1 MNQEELAERLREHE
15 GLTVEQ
21 REHILEMAS
30 SSPARKPGKG
40 ALNNVVTHF
49 NSVKC
54 GQLITLESHTVE
66 HLFALTLEL
75 DPDVLGYFPQVA
87 CKGVRLGSHV
97 RSGTLDF
104 LVVRTR
110 RVELVEC
117 KAASARDSLLTAKSG
132 EWIDVDGNLQNLAYG
147 PWARQRGMEHVLW
160 LSPSRVDTP
169 LRNLQVIYNEV
180 RMVPAD
186 AAQVLGR
193 RIHAH
198 LADGPKSLDWMIE
211 TIEGFNLS
219 QAALLLGT
227 RWAFGPVEHVPLT
240 DTSNFFL
247 TLSQAQAIEIGSNF
261 FEVARHSRNQLNSAF
276 ATATLVDATHA
287 EKRLALI
294 QSAHAKG
301 TAVPKH
307 LRGVAR
313 NVAEARSRGEN
324 ELEQC
329 LTRFHASG
337 NRMSRLTPVQEKR
350 TAEAIRAY
358 AAGKY
363 SQKKDAYAALKEACE
378 SDGESPQSRQAFERR
393 LADPRLELRKVLA
406 TQGMRGYQKQRPR
419 SDARDR
425 SGTALAKH
433 AVLHVDSTKVDVRVV
448 RDDGM
453 SASAESPLIY
463 LGTDEA
469 TDLPMAHSV
478 VFGPAR
484 RDGLAI
490 LIRNY
495 VRRHGRL
502 FNSIFV
508 DRGTENQSHF
518 LIALALRYQFSIHIC
533 PTAGSRFNSNVE
545 RYFKRFNSQV
555 SHELVGSTDPDKAGR
570 GVDGKFKSYNTARHC
585 FETVHTVAKET
596 LYEHFPSVP
605 VQGFASPA
613 ERAAHADLLFPSA
626 GLHALVDEEFLFRTA
641 IPHSNNKYVPGRGF
655 EVNGRYFHSNELREL
670 DASFDVEQL
679 RTDPE
684 DPSFIWVR
692 TNRGL
697 FKAFCNLIGPLAN
710 STLIERSF
718 RGMYDQLYAPSL
730 REAKQTARHAQA
742 MRTAAANAKPNT
754 AAHPKPGEADSSSLP
769 SQSND
774 ALDEIALRGIKK
786 RAMDDF
792 DDIES
797 P

>member
-1 MNQEELAERLREHE
+1 MNQEELAQRLREQE
-15 GLTVEQ
+15 GLTVDQ
-21 REHILEMAS
+21 RWHILEVAS

-40 ALNNVVTHF
+40 ALHNVVTYF

-87 CKGVRLGSHV
+87 CKGVRFGNHV

-110 RVELVEC
+110 CVELVEC
-117 KAASARDSLLTAKSG
+117 KAGSARDRLLSAKSG
-132 EWIDVDGNLQNLAYG
+132 EWVDVDGNLQNLAYG
-147 PWARQRGMEHVLW
+147 PWARERGMEHVLW
-160 LSPSRVDTP
+160 LSPSPVDTL

-180 RMVPAD
+180 RVVPANE
-186 AAQVLGR
+186 AKALGR
-193 RIHAH
+193 RIQAH
-198 LADGPKSLDWMIE
+198 LADGPRSLDWMIE
-211 TIEGFNLS
+211 TIEGFS
-219 QAALLLGT
+219 VSRAAILLGT
-227 RWAFGPVEHVPLT
+227 RCVFGPVEHVPLT

-247 TLSQAQAIEIGSNF
+247 TMSQAQAIEIGGNF
-261 FEVARHSRNQLNSAF
+261 YAVAKQSRNQLSSAF
-276 ATATLVDATHA
+276 ATATLVDATNA

-301 TAVPKH
+301 TAVPRH
-307 LRGVAR
+307 LREIAR

-329 LTRFHASG
+329 LTRFHSSG
-337 NRMSRLTPVQEKR
+337 NRISRLTPVQEKR
-350 TAEAIRAY
+350 TAEVIRAY

-363 SQKKDAYAALKEACE
+363 RQKKDAYAALKDACK
-378 SDGESPQSRQAFERR
+378 SDGESPQSRQAFQRKLDDRR
-393 LADPRLELRKVLA
+393 IELRKILA
-406 TQGMRGYQKQRPR
+406 TQGMRGYQKNRPR

-425 SGTALAKH
+425 SGAALAKH
-433 AVLHVDSTKVDVRVV
+433 GTLHVDSTKADVRVV
-448 RDDGM
+448 GDDGVDD
-453 SASAESPLIY
+453 SAESALLY

-469 TDLPMAHSV
+469 TDLPMAHSF

-495 VRRHGRL
+495 VRRNGRL
-502 FNSIFV
+502 FNSLFV
-508 DRGTENQSHF
+508 DRATENESHF
-518 LIALALRYQFSIHIC
+518 LRALALRYQFSVFVS
-533 PTAGSRFNSNVE
+533 PTAGSSFNSNVE
-545 RYFKRFNSQV
+545 RYFFRFNSQV
-555 SHELVGSTDPDKAGR
+555 SHELDGSTDPDKAGR
-570 GVDGKFKSYNTARHC
+570 SMDGKFKSYKTARHR
-585 FETVHTVAKET
+585 FETVQRVAEET
-596 LYEHFPSVP
+596 LYEHFPTVP
-605 VQGFASPA
+605 LQGFASPA
-613 ERAAHADLLFPSA
+613 ERGAHADLLFPSA
-626 GLHALVDEEFLFRTA
+626 GLHALIDEEFLFRTA
-641 IPHSNNKYVPGRGF
+641 IPHSSNKYVPGRGF
-655 EVNGRYFHSNELREL
+655 EVYGRYFNSNELREL
-670 DASFDVEQL
+670 DASFDVEEL
-679 RTDPE
+679 RVDPE
-684 DPSFIWVR
+684 DPCFIWVR
-692 TNRGL
+692 TNLGT
-697 FKAFCNLIGPLAN
+697 FKAFCNLIGPTAHTSL
-710 STLIERSF
+710 LERSF
-718 RGMYDQLYAPSL
+718 KGMYDRLYAPSL